1 MNPCLITLVIYI
13 QGRVGINTDR
23 PDEALVIHGNM
34 KVTGHIVQPSDSRAK
49 TNVVE
54 VNVKNYFFNK
64 YLSV

>member
-1 MNPCLITLVIYI
+1 MNLCLITFVIHI

-54 VNVKNYFFNK
+54 VNVKNSFFNE